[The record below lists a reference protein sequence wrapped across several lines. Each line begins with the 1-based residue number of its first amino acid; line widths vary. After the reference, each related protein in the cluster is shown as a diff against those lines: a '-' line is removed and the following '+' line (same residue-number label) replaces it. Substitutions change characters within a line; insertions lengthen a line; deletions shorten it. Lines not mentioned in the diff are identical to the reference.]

1 MKLLVIASGALA
13 LGLLAAGP
21 ASAQTKPFCLKQ
33 SATGQPSCI
42 YDTMAS
48 CEAAKKGDQQAQCVQ
63 RSDSPGT
70 TGAAPSP
77 GSPSPGSSSPGGPGS
92 PGMPQR

>member
-21 ASAQTKPFCLKQ
+21 ASAQDKPFCLKQ

-48 CEAAKKGDQQAQCVQ
+48 CQAAMKGDQQAQCVQ
-63 RSDSPGT
+63 RSDTPGT

-77 GSPSPGSSSPGGPGS
+77 KQPEPPAASGPGAAK
-92 PGMPQR
+92 

>member
-1 MKLLVIASGALA
+1 LA
-13 LGLLAAGP
+13 LGLLAVSP
-21 ASAQTKPFCLKQ
+21 ASAQNKPFCLKQ

-48 CEAAKKGDQQAQCVQ
+48 CEAAKKGDAQAQCVS
-63 RSDSPGT
+63 REPGT

-77 GSPSPGSSSPGGPGS
+77 GSPSPASPGSPSPGGPGS